1 MALEVLEGC
10 FAISGRTSR
19 AETRHP
25 GDFNTIFREEGGFPC
40 VRLILKVSSL
50 RLVDSNLIE
59 KLPAKEHG
67 LSRSTE
73 TALSY
78 GLCRAITMVCTGVY
92 LLPRARSASTV
103 I

>member
-10 FAISGRTSR
+10 FAISGRISR
-19 AETRHP
+19 AETRHS
-25 GDFNTIFREEGGFPC
+25 GDVNATSREEGGFRS
-40 VRLILKVSSL
+40 VRLILKVNSL
-50 RLVDSNLIE
+50 GLVDSTLNE

-78 GLCRAITMVCTGVY
+78 GLCGAITMVYTGVY
-92 LLPRARSASTV
+92 LPRAWSASTV